1 MKVSLPIATG
11 NCAFFFKESRWGLG
25 GFAPDKRG
33 VGDAPPLAVGTQ
45 TLCLPCRSG
54 MPRTAGKHLATAS
67 AGVLLRYLSLI
78 KQRTADDFHTV
89 ALLTFAYKHR
99 IFAKA
104 HHRVICIENRQT
116 ISDIGCRHCRPMQAL
131 FVIGNVSRRLS
142 EELPLVYFFLYI
154 GVPPFSKNTDRGIM
168 KKA

>member
-1 MKVSLPIATG
+1 MFSIIIYL
-11 NCAFFFKESRWGLG
+11 AFFNICAVLKWGLG

-45 TLCLPCRSG
+45 TLCLPRFSG
-54 MPRTAGKHLATAS
+54 SSTAVLIAYQIADSEEFLRGSSAYICAYNAS
-67 AGVLLRYLSLI
+67 
-78 KQRTADDFHTV
+78 
-89 ALLTFAYKHR
+89 TF
-99 IFAKA
+99 
-104 HHRVICIENRQT
+104 V
-116 ISDIGCRHCRPMQAL
+116 
-131 FVIGNVSRRLS
+131 VGNVSRRLS

>member
-1 MKVSLPIATG
+1 M
-11 NCAFFFKESRWGLG
+11 
-25 GFAPDKRG
+25 
-33 VGDAPPLAVGTQ
+33 PPLAWDPKPSACPAGAGIREVGQALATAEWLA
-45 TLCLPCRSG
+45 TE
-54 MPRTAGKHLATAS
+54 AGKHLATAS